1 MKGFSNRAID
11 LIIKSWRRST
21 VDQYVTYIKLWY
33 NFSRQGLTLSIR
45 NIIEFLVHLHT
56 QGYTHDQVCAA
67 RSAVGTISNFE
78 LLGKHPD
85 VKRVMKGMFESNPQ
99 LPKYSSV
106 WDVRVLLNYFRTIP
120 HQKELSLK
128 LLSKKLAAMLG
139 ILAGGQ
145 RCQTI
150 HAITVTDMKVTT
162 DKLIIP
168 IYDPIKQT
176 KKGKH
181 MKPLEFK
188 MYPNEEKLCVVDN
201 LITYLAKTN
210 QYRSDSKL
218 FISYQK
224 PHHAVSKDTVTR
236 WIKDVMKN
244 AGIDITK
251 HVTHSCRAA
260 ASSFAYT
267 RNIPIKKIVDGE
279 TY

>member
-1 MKGFSNRAID
+1 
-11 LIIKSWRRST
+11 
-21 VDQYVTYIKLWY
+21 
-33 NFSRQGLTLSIR
+33 
-45 NIIEFLVHLHT
+45 
-56 QGYTHDQVCAA
+56 
-67 RSAVGTISNFE
+67 
-78 LLGKHPD
+78 
-85 VKRVMKGMFESNPQ
+85 
-99 LPKYSSV
+99 
-106 WDVRVLLNYFRTIP
+106 
-120 HQKELSLK
+120 
-128 LLSKKLAAMLG
+128 
-139 ILAGGQ
+139 
-145 RCQTI
+145 
-150 HAITVTDMKVTT
+150 
-162 DKLIIP
+162 
-168 IYDPIKQT
+168 
-176 KKGKH
+176 

-267 RNIPIKKIVDGE
+267 RNIPIKKIVDACGWATESTFRKHYQKEVVDTDTIGE
-279 TY
+279 SLLNN